1 MKQAKDAAGH
11 ARFKAEVTKRS
22 EILKAES
29 APIDGQAEE
38 VLDGAA

>member
-22 EILKAES
+22 ETLKAAAE
-29 APIDGQAEE
+29 PIEGEAEE
-38 VLDGAA
+38 VLDGTA

>member
-11 ARFKAEVTKRS
+11 ARFKTEVTKRS
-22 EILKAES
+22 EALKAEA
-29 APIDGQAEE
+29 APIEGQVEE